1 MEQITQTKK
10 KKSVLNVRAMVFVAL
25 LGALAAVLMS
35 LNFPLPFMPFF
46 LKFDVS
52 DIPALFASFY
62 LGPVSGVIVCVLKV
76 GLELLMTGT
85 ETAFVGELTN
95 LIACIM
101 FILPASIIYRVK
113 KTKKSALIG
122 LIVSTAFAC
131 IVCIFLN
138 AFISIPMYSSLYGAP
153 VEAIISMCAKTMPA
167 IDNIY
172 TLLAFGILPFN
183 LIKYGI
189 TALLTFLLYKKL
201 EKLLEKPIRG

>member
-1 MEQITQTKK
+1 MEQPIQTKK
-10 KKSVLNVRAMVFVAL
+10 KKTVPNVRAMVFVAL

-62 LGPVSGVIVCVLKV
+62 LGPVSGAVVCVLKV

-95 LIACIM
+95 LIACLA

-122 LIVSTAFAC
+122 LIISTFFVC
-131 IVCIFLN
+131 IVGIFLN
-138 AFISIPMYSSLYGAP
+138 AFVSIPMYSSLYGVP
-153 VEAIISMCAKTMPA
+153 VDAIISMCSETMPA
-167 IDNIY
+167 ITDIY

-183 LIKYGI
+183 LIKYGV
-189 TALLTFLLYKKL
+189 TALITFLLYKKL
-201 EKLLEKPIRG
+201 EKLLEKPLRG